1 MPTLPKAPLDRR
13 MDTLRA
19 LQVIPGVGPSLA
31 HDLFVLGI
39 RQVSDLKQKDPE
51 KLYRRLEVHVGQKV
65 DRCVLYVFREAV
77 YFAKTPKPQPEQ
89 LKWWNWQDTSLTSAQ
104 TAFLRRTAKL
114 S

>member
-1 MPTLPKAPLDRR
+1 MPTRPIPSPDSLKS
-13 MDTLRA
+13 LRA

-31 HDLFVLGI
+31 HDLFILGI
-39 RQVSDLKQKDPE
+39 RQVADLKQKDPE
-51 KLYRRLEVHVGQKV
+51 KLYRRLEAHVGQKV

-77 YFAKTPKPQPEQ
+77 YFAKTPKPDPKQ
-89 LKWWNWQDTSLTSAQ
+89 LKWWNWQDTSLSPAQ